1 MAGFAYDAIT
11 LDLRRGGNVETRR
24 VAQAMKENVS
34 GDWFETGSETQN
46 VAALNFLVNTLI
58 NDIITS
64 ATPAADFQALDG
76 VASADRYLQTKDATL
91 TAEANALTTLKAN
104 MTVIT
109 SAISLGGGYT
119 LPAESKLHKVIYVK
133 TGLYKEVLPIRV
145 PERVAIVGDELRSV
159 RVEPAGSLT
168 NSGDTTYSLAGITHM
183 KSIIDD
189 IIEGSAITKQ
199 TGNAL
204 TQDVSK
210 PNSTS
215 AVSTVVTDLCQELYD
230 KNDFEV
236 NGASGDSTAPT
247 IRGSNERVDDQDK
260 MAGVRALMLNKT
272 FIAEDVTKYINVNYP
287 SYTFDEAQCKSDVAN
302 YIDGFIYD

>member
-1 MAGFAYDAIT
+1 MLCLT
-11 LDLRRGGNVETRR
+11 C
-24 VAQAMKENVS
+24 
-34 GDWFETGSETQN
+34 
-46 VAALNFLVNTLI
+46 LI
-58 NDIITS
+58 STAPRLEPES
-64 ATPAADFQALDG
+64 PF
-76 VASADRYLQTKDATL
+76 ASADRYLQTKDATL

-189 IIEGSAITKQ
+189 IIEGIK
-199 TGNAL
+199 
-204 TQDVSK
+204 
-210 PNSTS
+210 
-215 AVSTVVTDLCQELYD
+215 
-230 KNDFEV
+230 
-236 NGASGDSTAPT
+236 
-247 IRGSNERVDDQDK
+247 
-260 MAGVRALMLNKT
+260 
-272 FIAEDVTKYINVNYP
+272 
-287 SYTFDEAQCKSDVAN
+287 
-302 YIDGFIYD
+302 